1 MAAAAAGAI
10 GFGPAGGDCGNG
22 AAALAPPPGGGDGEA
37 VTGWIGAVSDDGFA
51 DFPAG
56 ASHVSHYLLQA
67 IACPASS
74 RLKAP
79 RASHSAAVIMG
90 LQA

>member
-22 AAALAPPPGGGDGEA
+22 AAALAPPPAGGDGEA
-37 VTGWIGAVSDDGFA
+37 VTGWVGAVSDEGFA

-56 ASHVSHYLLQA
+56 CVARFARCETHVLNPQGQ
-67 IACPASS
+67 CPASIATGL
-74 RLKAP
+74 RQ
-79 RASHSAAVIMG
+79 AVHWI
-90 LQA
+90 